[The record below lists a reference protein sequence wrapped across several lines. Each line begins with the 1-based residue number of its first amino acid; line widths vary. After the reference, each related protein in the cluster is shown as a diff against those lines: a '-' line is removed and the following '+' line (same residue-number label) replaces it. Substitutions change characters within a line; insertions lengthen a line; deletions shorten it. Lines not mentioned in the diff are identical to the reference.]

1 MNMKLSQWVNKLKE
15 YPLIYTLLQIAMILL
30 ILAISAHLLML
41 LATRHGARRM
51 VPELTGIHLY
61 DAMKLAEEADLELI
75 VNDSLFVPIYEG
87 GTVLD
92 QLPEPHVSVKPG
104 RKVYITINAFS
115 HKMVRIPY
123 VAGRSLRQAKNMLEI
138 AGLEIDRLVYRPDMA
153 TNYVLEEHYRGT
165 PIEQGSEMMA
175 EAGSGVTLYVGVDKK
190 NSSSIVPLVV
200 GESLR
205 DAKSRLWESGFNL
218 GEVNYPEEC
227 DLLTRKNTRVLRQH
241 PAPGTPLSLGGKIT
255 LHLSLDE
262 EAVAKE
268 RTEAEKVARDAA
280 KQRLHEERI
289 ADSLEQLSIE
299 ELVAS
304 PTHEAPAPTDEFFE

>member
-190 NSSSIVPLVV
+190 NSTSIVPLVV

-268 RTEAEKVARDAA
+268 RTEAEKIARDAA
-280 KQRLHEERI
+280 KQRLHEERM

-304 PTHEAPAPTDEFFE
+304 PTHEAPAPTDDFFE

>member
-1 MNMKLSQWVNKLKE
+1 
-15 YPLIYTLLQIAMILL
+15 
-30 ILAISAHLLML
+30 
-41 LATRHGARRM
+41 
-51 VPELTGIHLY
+51 
-61 DAMKLAEEADLELI
+61 MKLAEEADLELI
-75 VNDSLFVPIYEG
+75 INDSLFVPIYEG

-190 NSSSIVPLVV
+190 NSTSIVPLVV

-268 RTEAEKVARDAA
+268 RTEAEKIARDAA
-280 KQRLHEERI
+280 KQRLHEERM

>member
-190 NSSSIVPLVV
+190 NSTSIVPLVV

-241 PAPGTPLSLGGKIT
+241 PAPGTPLSLGGTLT
-255 LHLSLDE
+255 LHLSLDD

-280 KQRLHEERI
+280 KQRLHEERM